1 MANIASMNSLR
12 RHLLSVVALLSG
24 FLALT
29 PLVDAGVVP
38 ANLDMSEKPQ
48 QEYWRVT
55 YVVRPSLENGRVSV
69 TAVLM
74 GDVSNGAVW
83 RHADIR
89 SRRSTQSRPEAQDG
103 FGQALRV
110 TAHPQGWMIS
120 GGSGGGM
127 RLSYEVSAP
136 GPDPEGAGGVGIGSE
151 AVYAPGKELFLI
163 PDPSLT
169 VSSVSNYEEREGRSS
184 GPRDVITEVIFD
196 VPISW
201 KIVVPWEGHG
211 RSYRPE
217 NPEDLWNAVLAV
229 GDFRRHSV
237 RVAGMSVTVGIQGRQ
252 PALDSTFIEVVRRLL
267 LSGQQIFGAL
277 PTSRLTVLLPKVA
290 AGGDPTL
297 RLGASLSLA
306 WHSGIDFPE
315 NKDALHQLAR
325 EILHM
330 WQNDTYTAPHWFSE
344 GGTDYLAWLVML
356 RENLIDRET
365 FRQKLMLSEQRY
377 LDHPHSGDWTFSQ
390 EEARNAELK
399 EGGVGTY
406 DPGSLARTRGVVVS
420 LTLDATIARLT
431 GGERRLTDLMGMIYR
446 WSSPEHGRI
455 AVTRNANLMAVC
467 SAVTGGE
474 YLDEFF
480 LSLVF
485 STDPP
490 PTAAALADILNREG
504 GN

>member
-1 MANIASMNSLR
+1 MFAAETGISSTGNYPGDLN
-12 RHLLSVVALLSG
+12 
-24 FLALT
+24 LT
-29 PLVDAGVVP
+29 
-38 ANLDMSEKPQ
+38 EETQ

-55 YVVRPSLENGRVSV
+55 YVVRPSLDDGSVSV

-74 GDVSNGAVW
+74 GDVSEGAVW
-83 RHADIR
+83 RYADIR

-110 TAHPQGWMIS
+110 ATHPQGWMIS

-169 VSSVSNYEEREGRSS
+169 ITTERDSEGRENRTS
-184 GPRDVITEVIFD
+184 GPREVITEVIFD

-201 KIVVPWEGHG
+201 KIVVPWEGYG
-211 RSYRPE
+211 RSYRPG
-217 NPEDLWNAVLAV
+217 NPEELWDAVLAV

-237 RVAGMSVTVGIQGRQ
+237 RVAGMNVTVGIQGRQ

-267 LSGQQIFGAL
+267 LAGQQIFGAP
-277 PTSRLTVLLPKVA
+277 PTSRLTVLLPNVA
-290 AGGDPTL
+290 TGGESAL

-306 WHSGIDFPE
+306 WHSGINFPG

-330 WQNDTYTAPHWFSE
+330 WQNEAYTAPHWFSE

-356 RENLIDRET
+356 RENLIDRES
-365 FRQKLMLSEQRY
+365 FRQKLMVAEQRY
-377 LDHPHSGDWTFSQ
+377 RDHQHSGEWTFSQ
-390 EEARNAELK
+390 EEARNAEL
-399 EGGVGTY
+399 EEAGVGTH
-406 DPGSLARTRGVVVS
+406 DQGSLARTRGVIVS

-446 WSSPEHGRI
+446 WSSPEQGRI
-455 AVTRNANLMAVC
+455 AVTRNADLMAVC
-467 SAVTGGE
+467 SAVTGGD

-480 LSLVF
+480 QSLVF

-490 PTAAALADILNREG
+490 PTAAALADILSREG